1 MQEHRLAELRRRD
14 AGTLSVL
21 GIFFCVLG
29 VLVVIGTYWTLG
41 HTHAM
46 IVNLGAGLAT
56 LGVGLLMLWIGARL
70 RKPIVRQETPSDG
83 VSK

>member
-1 MQEHRLAELRRRD
+1 MQEHELAELRRRD
-14 AGTLSVL
+14 AGTLAVL

-29 VLVVIGTYWTLG
+29 VLVVIGTYWTIG

-56 LGVGLLMLWIGARL
+56 ISVGVAMLLVSARL
-70 RKPIVRQETPSDG
+70 RKPVARKESKSDAA
-83 VSK
+83 SK